1 VGDKIIKLSRLNQ
14 PIHTSIQLAS
24 SKSESNRSLIIQALS
39 KEAIKLH
46 NLSEAR
52 DTQTMMR
59 LLKSEEQELN
69 VLDAGTTMRF
79 LLAYCS
85 VARPGRV
92 LRGTPRMHER
102 PVKLL
107 VDALSQLGAS
117 VQYLQNE
124 GYPPVQ
130 VDGLTEGQKQ
140 AEVSIRGDV
149 SSQYISAL
157 LMIAPTLPKGL
168 KLTLE
173 GKVGSRPYIAMT
185 LGLMRRFGIQY
196 DWNENIITIAPQE
209 YKAGSYTIESDWSGA
224 SYWYSLIALADNA
237 EVKLLGLRKDSLQG
251 DIAIVEIMDKLGV
264 SSTFDSEGVL
274 LQKKEAVEEL
284 AYDFTHCPD
293 LAQTVAVTCAAKG
306 IPCTMMGLESLY
318 IKETD
323 RVAALREELSKIG
336 ASLLEDEDT
345 WELKPGVNP
354 KEIDQVQIDTYE
366 DHRMAMAFAPLAA
379 LMDVVIE
386 DPDVVVKSYPGFWVD
401 LAKAGLHQEITE
413 A

>member
-1 VGDKIIKLSRLNQ
+1 MGDKTIKLKRVTK
-14 PIHTSIQLAS
+14 PIHTQIQLAS
-24 SKSESNRSLIIQALS
+24 SKSESNRALIMQALS
-39 KEAIKLH
+39 GEKIELD

-59 LLKSEEQELN
+59 LLRSDEQELN

-79 LLAYCS
+79 LLAYCT
-85 VARPGRV
+85 VAKPGKV

-107 VDALSQLGAS
+107 VDALTKLGAS
-117 VQYLQNE
+117 VEYLQNE
-124 GYPPVQ
+124 GYPPVKLN
-130 VDGLTEGQKQ
+130 GLPEGQKQ
-140 AEVSIRGDV
+140 STVSIRGDV

-157 LMIAPTLPKGL
+157 LMIAPTLPDGL

-173 GKVGSRPYIAMT
+173 GKIGSRPYIAMT
-185 LGLMRRFGIQY
+185 LGLMQRFGINY
-196 DWNENIITIAPQE
+196 LWEDNIINIASQD
-209 YKAGSYTIESDWSGA
+209 YGKGSYTIESDWSGA
-224 SYWYSLIALADNA
+224 SYWYSLVALAEKA

-264 SSTFDSEGVL
+264 TSTFDEEGVL

-284 AYDFTHCPD
+284 SYDFSDCPD

-323 RVAALREELSKIG
+323 RVAALRAELNKLG
-336 ASLLEDEDT
+336 ASLLEDKDT
-345 WELKPGVNP
+345 WELKPGVNL
-354 KEIDQVQIDTYE
+354 KEVESVQIHTYE

-386 DPDVVVKSYPGFWVD
+386 DPDVVVKSYPGFWKD
-401 LAKAGLHQEITE
+401 LDQAGVVQLD
-413 A
+413 

>member
-1 VGDKIIKLSRLNQ
+1 VGDKTIRLRRVEK
-14 PIHTSIQLAS
+14 PIHARIQLAS

-39 KEAIKLH
+39 NEKIELH

-59 LLKSEEQELN
+59 LLKSNEQELN

-79 LLAYCS
+79 LIAYCT
-85 VARPGRV
+85 VAKPGKV

-107 VDALSQLGAS
+107 VDALTKLGAS
-117 VQYLQNE
+117 IQYLHNE
-124 GYPPVQ
+124 GYPPIRVE
-130 VDGLTEGQKQ
+130 GLPQGQKQ
-140 AEVSIRGDV
+140 AAISIRGDV

-157 LMIAPTLPKGL
+157 LMIAPTLSQGL

-173 GKVGSRPYIAMT
+173 GKIGSRPYIAMT
-185 LGLMRRFGIQY
+185 LGLMQRFGIQY
-196 DWNENIITIAPQE
+196 LWEGNVITIAPQN
-209 YKAGSYTIESDWSGA
+209 YGKGSYTIESDWSGA
-224 SYWYSLIALADNA
+224 SYWYSLVALAEDA

-264 SSTFDSEGVL
+264 TSTFDEEGVL

-284 AYDFTHCPD
+284 AYDFSDCPD

-306 IPCTMMGLESLY
+306 IPCTMTGLESLY

-336 ASLLEDEDT
+336 ASLLEDKET
-345 WELKPGVNP
+345 WELKPGINP
-354 KEIDQVQIDTYE
+354 KKINQVQFHTYE

-386 DPDVVVKSYPGFWVD
+386 DPDVVVKSYPGFWKD
-401 LAKAGLHQEITE
+401 LGQAGVVQQM
-413 A
+413 

>member
-1 VGDKIIKLSRLNQ
+1 MGDKIIRLQ
-14 PIHTSIQLAS
+14 RVSKPIHARIQLAS

-39 KEAIKLH
+39 KENIELQ
-46 NLSEAR
+46 NLAEAR

-59 LLKSEEQELN
+59 LLKSDEEELD

-79 LLAYCS
+79 LLAYCT
-85 VARPGRV
+85 VAKPGRV
-92 LRGTPRMHER
+92 LKGTPRMHQR

-107 VDALSQLGAS
+107 VDALNRLGAS
-117 VQYLQNE
+117 IDYLENE
-124 GYPPVQ
+124 GYPPVRLN
-130 VDGLTEGQKQ
+130 GLPDGQKHS
-140 AEVSIRGDV
+140 AVSIRGDV

-157 LMIAPTLPKGL
+157 LMIAPTLPEGL

-173 GKVGSRPYIAMT
+173 GKIGSRPYIAMT
-185 LGLMRRFGIQY
+185 LGLMKRFGIEY
-196 DWNENIITIAPQE
+196 LWEDNVITIEPQA
-209 YKAGSYTIESDWSGA
+209 YGKGSYTIESDWSGA
-224 SYWYSLIALADNA
+224 SYWYSLVALAEDA
-237 EVKLLGLRKDSLQG
+237 EIKLLGLRKDSLQG

-264 SSTFDSEGVL
+264 ISTFDEEGVL

-284 AYDFTHCPD
+284 AYDFSDCPD

-306 IPCTMMGLESLY
+306 IPCTMTGLESLY

-336 ASLLEDEDT
+336 ASLLEDKET
-345 WELKPGVNP
+345 WELKPGMNP
-354 KEIDQVQIDTYE
+354 KEIEGVQIHTYE

-379 LMDVVIE
+379 LMDMVIE
-386 DPDVVVKSYPGFWVD
+386 DPDVVVKSYPGFWKD
-401 LAKAGLHQEITE
+401 LDQAGVKQEITS

>member
-1 VGDKIIKLSRLNQ
+1 MGDKILQLQRVKK
-14 PIHTSIQLAS
+14 PIHARIQLAS

-39 KEAIKLH
+39 KEKIDLQ

-59 LLKSEEQELN
+59 LLQSDEQELN

-79 LLAYCS
+79 LLAYCT
-85 VARPGRV
+85 VAKPGKI
-92 LRGTPRMHER
+92 LHGTPRMHQR

-107 VDALSQLGAS
+107 VDALSKLGAS

-124 GYPPVQ
+124 GYPPVRLE
-130 VDGLTEGQKQ
+130 GLPEGQKES
-140 AEVSIRGDV
+140 AVSIRGDV

-157 LMIAPTLPKGL
+157 LMIAPVLPQGL

-173 GKVGSRPYIAMT
+173 GKIGSRPYIAMT
-185 LGLMRRFGIQY
+185 LGLMERFGIQY
-196 DWNENIITIAPQE
+196 LWEDAVITIEHQAYQ
-209 YKAGSYTIESDWSGA
+209 KGSYTIESDWSGA
-224 SYWYSLIALADNA
+224 SYWYSLVALAKQA
-237 EVKLLGLRKDSLQG
+237 EVKLLGLREDSLQG

-264 SSTFDSEGVL
+264 TSTFDEEGVL

-284 AYDFTHCPD
+284 AYDFSDCPD

-336 ASLLEDEDT
+336 ASLLEDKET

-354 KEIDQVQIDTYE
+354 KEIEKVQIHTYE

-379 LMDVVIE
+379 LMDVIIE
-386 DPDVVVKSYPGFWVD
+386 DPDVVVKSYPGFWKD
-401 LAKAGLHQEITE
+401 LGQAGVVQL